1 MASAVSE
8 FGRRLLKKGR
18 DDDVLFLAGGVAFNI
33 LLAGVPFFLLLAS
46 GLGYA
51 LGTSTAASN
60 SAVAEFIR
68 DLFPSGADTTQ
79 SVLDPV
85 LRDIARTRGT
95 VGLFGAVTFVWFSTR
110 LFGSLR
116 SVFNRVF
123 SVPRGRGI
131 ILGKLYDVGLT
142 VSATVLVA
150 LWIGASA
157 YIALARTRSVVF
169 LAEFGLHA
177 DAVMRPVA
185 YVVGRV
191 VTFGLLTTI
200 FFSLYR
206 LLPNRVVRWQ
216 QAATGAL
223 ASATLF
229 EVARW
234 GFTSIVH
241 RWNPATLYTGTLA
254 AIIVVVFWV
263 YYAAL
268 IVIVGGQASQVAEE
282 MRSD

>member
-1 MASAVSE
+1 MALALPE
-8 FGRRLLKKGR
+8 LGRRLLKKGR

-33 LLAGVPFFLLLAS
+33 LLAGVPLFFLLAA
-46 GLGYA
+46 GIGYT

-60 SAVAEFIR
+60 SAVATFIR
-68 DLFPSGADTTQ
+68 DLFPAGADATQ

-85 LRDIARTRGT
+85 LRDVARTRGA
-95 VGLFGAVTFVWFSTR
+95 VGLFGGVTFVWFSTR

-123 SVPRGRGI
+123 SVPKGRGI

-142 VSATVLVA
+142 VSAAVLVV

-157 YIALARTRSVVF
+157 YIGLARTRSVVF
-169 LAEFGLHA
+169 LADIGLRA
-177 DAVMRPVA
+177 DAVMKPLT
-185 YVVGRV
+185 YIVGRV
-191 VTFGLLTTI
+191 VTFALVVAI
-200 FFSLYR
+200 FYSLYK
-206 LLPNRVVRWQ
+206 LLPYRLIRWQ
-216 QAATGAL
+216 QALTGAL
-223 ASATLF
+223 TSAVLF
-229 EVARW
+229 EAARW
-234 GFTSIVH
+234 VFTLIIL

-268 IVIVGGQASQVAEE
+268 IVIVGGEASQVRED
-282 MRSD
+282 MLHD